1 MLYFIQSQ
9 MLRWSESSFR
19 PSVIQIGTIF
29 VRSSMY
35 SSSSNKEVFIFQNSG
50 PLAYFPLYFLYFFSL
65 FSLSFLLATISG
77 PCSQRVIFTARIK
90 ENWNVL
96 PESFALQL
104 RILTRMITVVWFV
117 ETIVDRRKFNQSGLS
132 RWEHF
137 QLSRRMMIGRQNPET
152 EVIIRNNSSRPAS
165 A

>member
-1 MLYFIQSQ
+1 ML
-9 MLRWSESSFR
+9 LNLLGRKGNTEPEESR
-19 PSVIQIGTIF
+19 KK
-29 VRSSMY
+29 
-35 SSSSNKEVFIFQNSG
+35 SSNHDNRSLLHPSQYYHW
-50 PLAYFPLYFLYFFSL
+50 PAL

-77 PCSQRVIFTARIK
+77 PCSQRVIFTARIE

-96 PESFALQL
+96 PKAFALQR

-117 ETIVDRRKFNQSGLS
+117 ETIVDLRKFNLSELS

>member
-1 MLYFIQSQ
+1 MLG
-9 MLRWSESSFR
+9 RKGNTEPEESR
-19 PSVIQIGTIF
+19 KK
-29 VRSSMY
+29 
-35 SSSSNKEVFIFQNSG
+35 SSNHDNRS
-50 PLAYFPLYFLYFFSL
+50 LLYPSQYYHWPAL

-77 PCSQRVIFTARIK
+77 PCSQRVIFTARIE
-90 ENWNVL
+90 ENWNFL
-96 PESFALQL
+96 PKAFALQL

-117 ETIVDRRKFNQSGLS
+117 ETIVDLRKFNLSELS